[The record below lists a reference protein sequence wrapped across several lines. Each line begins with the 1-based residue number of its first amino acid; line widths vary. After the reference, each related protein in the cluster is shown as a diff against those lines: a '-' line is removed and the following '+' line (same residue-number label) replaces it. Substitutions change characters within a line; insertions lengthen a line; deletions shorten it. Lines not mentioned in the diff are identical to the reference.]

1 MKQPCGCC
9 AGVQIAT
16 PQNEYNRPGLT
27 ALTYRAGTYATFF
40 ETMVAR
46 LSNLALDVPVD
57 DGSGAIA
64 HLRPLQNL
72 TTRELSDPSI
82 ALLDAWSIVADVL
95 TFYQERIAN
104 EGYLETAIERRSVL
118 ELARLIGYRLRPGIS
133 ASGYLAL
140 TVANGFEG
148 DIPAGARAQSV
159 PAAGQ
164 SPQYFETSDTLT
176 ARDTWNAMKPRLT
189 RPQIITPPPPVAS
202 EVVNHLGTNADVLD
216 TMFLSGVTT
225 SLKPGDALLI
235 TFGDDDRE
243 QFLRFAEAVDLE
255 AADSRTRITLQ
266 EDLETISIPDAIQR
280 FIDDASNAFPGSD
293 LAAQAAELLQGLITT
308 TGGKITITGNA
319 ASVIPALQTLAAVA
333 VKRNFVRLQ
342 PWFDHLFQVLKE
354 LSTRGTFTTLASV
367 TVGANLQNYA
377 VSSLTQ
383 LQNLVQPLAAPPSV
397 QPANSLALARSVKAA
412 FTPQSDIVPRLAG
425 ALNSIRGS
433 ALYSAWS
440 SSEPNPLQL
449 QIFAVRAKAT
459 LFASTY
465 AGASTY
471 NKGNGTTSFAPT
483 SIKSTWTTL
492 ISPNADS
499 LNVIALDAV
508 YDQIKRGSWIVALPY
523 NLPPVYAKVIA
534 VRTQSLDTTT
544 GFASKVTVL
553 TLDRSWL
560 TAANGDDF
568 QTLILETELLRETVI
583 YAQTEAMDLAEETLD
598 RDVEGASIE
607 LDGLYD
613 GLEPGKW
620 VIVAGNRTDV
630 PNVTGLTGAE
640 LVMISAVT
648 QGKGKEACYPFLP
661 DLIPFA
667 NLLFISDQNENG
679 DRLIVGE
686 PAAGLAA
693 LLASLPLP
701 ASPNQQF
708 CEHLQLSPGLYA
720 DAYVPTADERNG
732 NFAGFQ
738 GVTGL
743 NVNGPKYAWR
753 VANIASGAET
763 VHTTL
768 DFASPLAYKY
778 DSTTVSV
785 YGNVVHA
792 TNGQTTGEVLGN
804 GDATQTFL
812 TFELSHSPLTYL
824 AAATPEG
831 AVDTLTVTVNEI
843 EWNESDDLS
852 ALSPSDRDYTTQ
864 TDDNDNVSVIF
875 GNGVHGARVPTGN
888 SNVKATYRYGTGSA
902 GNVDAGQISQLSTRP
917 LGLQGVINPIAAS
930 GGADRDS
937 IDEARANAPTT
948 VLALDR
954 LVSVQDYADFARAF
968 AGIGKANSVKIS
980 DGRRQIVHLTIAG
993 AGDIQILPSSD
1004 LYLSLVTALAQYG
1017 DPYQPFYVAVRKV
1030 RLLVIAANV
1039 ALLDDYEWTSV
1050 APAIR
1055 TAVLSFFSS
1064 DNRDFGQTA
1073 YLSETISAIQN
1084 IEGVSYVN
1092 VTTFDSVGEDTTVAQ
1107 LAQLAT
1113 KLKLKQRV
1121 QSTLAHLN
1129 PDSSRGDPPSTRIVA
1144 AELVFLTPDIPDTLI
1159 LNQVGA

>member
-9 AGVQIAT
+9 SGVQVAT
-16 PQNEYNRPGLT
+16 PRNEYNRPGLT
-27 ALTYRAGTYATFF
+27 ALTYRAGTYFTFF

-64 HLRPLQNL
+64 HLRPLENL
-72 TTRELSDPSI
+72 TTRELSDPAI

-133 ASGYLAL
+133 ASAYLAL
-140 TVANGFEG
+140 AVANGFEG

-159 PAAGQ
+159 PAAGE
-164 SPQYFETSDTLT
+164 SPQFFETSDTLT

-189 RPQIITPPPPVAS
+189 RPQIITPPPVTLQ
-202 EVVNHLGTNADVLD
+202 VVNHLGTNSDVLD
-216 TMFLSGVTT
+216 SMFLTGVTT
-225 SLKPGDALLI
+225 SLKAGDALLI
-235 TFGDDDRE
+235 TFGDDQSE

-266 EDLETISIPDAIQR
+266 EDLAHTSIPDAIQR
-280 FIDDASNAFPGSD
+280 FIDDATNAFPGSD
-293 LAAQAAELLQGLITT
+293 LAAEAAGLLQGLITNND
-308 TGGKITITGNA
+308 GINITGNV
-319 ASVIPALQTLAAVA
+319 ASVIPGLRTLAAVA
-333 VKRNFVRLQ
+333 AKRNFVRLQ
-342 PWFDHLFQVLKE
+342 PWFAHMLQLLNE
-354 LSTRGTFTTLASV
+354 YSTQGAFAAGISV

-377 VSSLTQ
+377 VSSLTR
-383 LQNLVQPLAAPPSV
+383 LQSLVQPLAKPASV
-397 QPANSLALARSVKAA
+397 QPANSLLLSRSVSVA
-412 FTPQSDIVPRLAG
+412 FRPQSDIVPRLAG
-425 ALNSIRGS
+425 ALSSIEGS
-433 ALYSAWS
+433 AVYSAWS
-440 SSEPNPLQL
+440 SSQPNPLQL
-449 QIFAVRAKAT
+449 QVFAVRAKAT
-459 LFASTY
+459 LFTSTY
-465 AGASTY
+465 AGPSKY
-471 NKGNGTTSFAPT
+471 HKGTGVTSFDPPSIGTTWKQLLPPNPT
-483 SIKSTWTTL
+483 
-492 ISPNADS
+492 S

-508 YDQIKRGSWIVALPY
+508 YDQIKRGSWIVVQVPAAD
-523 NLPPVYAKVIA
+523 PVYAKVIA
-534 VRTQSLDTTT
+534 VQSQAMDTTT

-553 TLDRSWL
+553 TLDRNWL
-560 TAANGDDF
+560 PASNGDSF
-568 QTLILETELLRETVI
+568 STSTGSVTVLRETII
-583 YAQTEAMDLAEETLD
+583 YAQAEEMDLAEEPLD
-598 RDVEGASIE
+598 RDVEGGSIE

-620 VIVAGNRTDV
+620 VIVSGNRTDV

-661 DLIPFA
+661 DLIPLA
-667 NLLFISDQNENG
+667 DLEFISDQNANG
-679 DRLIVGE
+679 DRLVVGQ
-686 PAAGLAA
+686 PAAALDT
-693 LLASLPLP
+693 LLANLPLP
-701 ASPNQQF
+701 AGPNQQF
-708 CEHLQLSPGLYA
+708 CEHVQIAPGLYA

-732 NFAGFQ
+732 KFAGFS
-738 GVTGL
+738 VTGL
-743 NVNGPKYAWR
+743 EVNGARFAWR

-768 DFASPLAYKY
+768 EFASPLAYKY

-785 YGNVVHA
+785 YGNVVHS

-804 GDATQTFL
+804 GDATQAFQ

-831 AVDTLTVTVNEI
+831 AGSTLTVTVNEI
-843 EWNESDDLS
+843 EWDETGDLS
-852 ALSPSDRDYTTQ
+852 SLKPPDRDYTTQ
-864 TDDNDNVSVIF
+864 TDDSDNVSVIF
-875 GNGVHGARVPTGN
+875 GNGVRGARVPTGS

-902 GNVDAGQISQLSTRP
+902 GNVDAGQVSQLATRP

-937 IDEARANAPTT
+937 LAQARANAPTT

-968 AGIGKANSVKIS
+968 AGIGKANSLKIS

-993 AGDIQILPSSD
+993 AGDIPILLSSD
-1004 LYLSLVTALAQYG
+1004 LYLSLVAALAKYG
-1017 DPYQPFYVAVRKV
+1017 DPYQPFQVAIRKV

-1055 TAVLSFFSS
+1055 IAVLCLFKF
-1064 DNRDFGQTA
+1064 DHRDLGQTA
-1073 YLSETISAIQN
+1073 YLSEAISTIQN
-1084 IEGVSYVN
+1084 VEGVSFVN
-1092 VTTFDSVGEDTTVAQ
+1092 ITTFDSVGEDTSVAQ
-1107 LAQLAT
+1107 LAQLAS
-1113 KLKLKQRV
+1113 KLRLKQRV
-1121 QSTLAHLN
+1121 QSRLAHLN
-1129 PDSSRGDPPSTRIVA
+1129 PDSSPGDPTRIVA
-1144 AELVFLTPDIPDTLI
+1144 AELIFLTPDIPDTLI
-1159 LNQVGA
+1159 LTQVGA